1 METVTPPAATPGELD
16 PPPPAS
22 PLLGRHGAVQAEGQ
36 DAGVAWHY
44 GDPTREQRLLA
55 AGAAVTD
62 LSHRGVV
69 RVTGPDRLSWLHS
82 LTTQHLSELPA
93 GRSTEALVLTP
104 NGHVE
109 HALHLV
115 DDGEAVWITVEPG
128 TRRALIGW
136 LNRMRFML
144 RVEVSDQ
151 TDEWA
156 AVGTVLAPDATPVG
170 PLADAVAAAGPTPP
184 AWQDPWPQVAPGSVS
199 YAVLPDAEHPG
210 AERPWRELLLPR
222 APFAALL
229 DGVPVAGTWAAEAL
243 RVAAWRPRLG
253 FETDHRTIPHEVDW
267 LRSALHLTKGCYRG
281 QETVARVHNLG
292 RPPRRLVMLHLD
304 GSEHSLPAHGDPV
317 VLGERAIGLITT
329 AARHHELGPIAL
341 AVIKRSTPIE
351 EQLTVGALA
360 AAQEAVVRS

>member
-1 METVTPPAATPGELD
+1 METATPTGSVPAAPVGPTYR
-16 PPPPAS
+16 S
-22 PLLGRHGAVQAEGQ
+22 PLLDVHGAVPAQGQ
-36 DAGVAWHY
+36 DAGVAWHH

-55 AGAAVTD
+55 AGTAVTD
-62 LSHRGVV
+62 LSHRGVI

-82 LTTQHLSELPA
+82 LTTQHLAELPA
-93 GRSTEALVLTP
+93 GQSTEALVLTP

-128 TRRALIGW
+128 TREALIGW

-144 RVEVSDQ
+144 RVEVGDL

-156 AVGTVLAPDATPVG
+156 AVGAVLSPGAPVTG

-199 YAVLPDAEHPG
+199 YAVTKADEHPG

-222 APFAALL
+222 ASFADLMS
-229 DGVPVAGTWAAEAL
+229 GVPQAGTWASEAL

-304 GSEHSLPAHGDPV
+304 GSEHSLPGHGDPV
-317 VLGERAIGLITT
+317 LLGERSIGQVTT

-341 AVIKRSTPIE
+341 AVVKRSTPVE
-351 EQLTVGALA
+351 EQLTVGGLA
-360 AAQEAVVRS
+360 AAQEVVVRS